1 MPFFIFNSWPTHL
14 YKMKESTI
22 SKLESLQI
30 SRKIFEGIRYKA
42 SDEDISDLSKNI
54 IMLEQRGLTELN
66 RRLICCRTSFWDT
79 LVEHNFAVSVVSVL
93 DPSVSICYEPNEG
106 LQRPPDFKIT
116 KNAITYWIQIKNLS
130 RLERENRRAKI
141 IEEIGR
147 KISAIQIGKILSCK
161 LAEDFSQSD
170 IADLIAYISQVA
182 TTAHESEEFIFGNE
196 TSPKAKLEFWL
207 PNRISLSHLSLG
219 VSGDIDMVEQT
230 GLAKEQ
236 IKQSVRNA
244 TGAFYWSANEK
255 IINLVAMDSAL
266 HKDIDICDAVFG
278 SEFDGPRAGHL
289 VWRRNPDG
297 LFEKHPFNE
306 RLVGVIALRRKDK
319 EVPVSKYRM
328 LFFLNETFKNCKENI
343 TSLFSFDQI
352 IIKDMRPPM
361 GSANFGNQANKRNGE
376 EARSAE

>member
-1 MPFFIFNSWPTHL
+1 MT
-14 YKMKESTI
+14 ES
-22 SKLESLQI
+22 SFSEFDALVV
-30 SRKIFEGIRYKA
+30 SRKIFEGTNYEATDKEIK
-42 SDEDISDLSKNI
+42 DLSRNMI
-54 IMLEQRGLTELN
+54 ILEQRGLTKLN
-66 RRLICCRTSFWDT
+66 KRLMISGKKVWDT

-93 DPSVSICYEPNEG
+93 DPSVSICYEPSED

-130 RLERENRRAKI
+130 RLERENRQAKI

-147 KISAIQIGKILSCK
+147 KISAIKIGKILSCT

-182 TTAHESEEFIFGNE
+182 TMAHEREEFIFGNE

-207 PNRISLSHLSLG
+207 PGGISLSHLSLG
-219 VSGDIDMVEQT
+219 VSGDIDMVELT

-255 IINLVAMDSAL
+255 IINLVAMDSEDQ
-266 HKDIDICDAVFG
+266 KDIDICDAVFG
-278 SEFDGPRAGHL
+278 SEFDGLRAGHL
-289 VWRRNPDG
+289 VWGRKPDG
-297 LFEKHPFNE
+297 LFEEHPFNE
-306 RLVGVIALRRKDK
+306 NLVGIIALRRKDK
-319 EVPVSKYRM
+319 GVCVSKYRM
-328 LFFLNETFKNCKENI
+328 LFFLNETFENCMENV
-343 TSLFSFDQI
+343 TSLFSFEN
-352 IIKDMRPPM
+352 IIKHNMRPPM
-361 GSANFGNQANKRNGE
+361 GSANFGNLAKKRNGE